1 MKLGYAI
8 AVISLTLSLINFTSD
23 NPSLFGALTLIIGL
37 FAIVFQMAES
47 SDNGKRNGRDR
58 EQDFE
63 PEIHELSNYDN
74 SGGDGGSVGD

>member
-8 AVISLTLSLINFTSD
+8 AVISMTLSLINFMSD
-23 NPSLFGALTLIIGL
+23 NPSLFGAITLIIGL

-47 SDNGKRNGRDR
+47 PNNGKRKVRDR

-63 PEIHELSNYDN
+63 PEIHELSNYGN
-74 SGGDGGSVGD
+74 SGGDGGSGGD